1 MCVFLFSLSLVA
13 FYRLGKKVK
22 TYKKRTESNRKRALR
37 APRFKQLHSNVH
49 IAQIYSNSHFL
60 LLVFLL
66 LLIKIS
72 RSLSFSHMS
81 FPQHCLLLLL
91 LPNLNTFTCTTE
103 KSGKKIRYYF
113 QFYIYI
119 YLYFLII
126 LFHHFTLVYH
136 S

>member
-1 MCVFLFSLSLVA
+1 MCFCSLSHLLL

-60 LLVFLL
+60 LLVLL
-66 LLIKIS
+66 LFLIKIS

-103 KSGKKIRYYF
+103 KVGRKLDIISSFIF
-113 QFYIYI
+113 IFTCI
-119 YLYFLII
+119 FLLFCFTI
-126 LFHHFTLVYH
+126 LL
-136 S
+136 